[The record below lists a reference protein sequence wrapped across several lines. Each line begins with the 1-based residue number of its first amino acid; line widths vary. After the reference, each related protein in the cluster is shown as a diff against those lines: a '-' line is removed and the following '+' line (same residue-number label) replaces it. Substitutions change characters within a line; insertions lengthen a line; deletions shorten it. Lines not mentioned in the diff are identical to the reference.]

1 MRRRHVA
8 GLILASALITLDGT
22 AATVALPAIGR
33 DLSAAVARLQWI
45 TNAPLLTMAAL
56 LLPAGTLAD
65 RYGRVRLMRAGL
77 LIFSLASIVSAAAP
91 SAAVL
96 IAARLALGVGAALV
110 LPGALAVLRGAYTD
124 PPERARVLGLW
135 AAWTGAAAV
144 AGPLMAGAMVD
155 LLSWRAV
162 FLPAGFGALAA
173 AALLVAE
180 GPAASP
186 TRTHPV
192 PALAIVG
199 QVVLLGGLAFLLMQ
213 ASGGAAAGTR
223 LWLAVA
229 LTASGALLVARAPHR
244 DALLPRELMSS
255 HNCLPANTATF
266 ALYFG
271 MFGLSFLVVLY
282 VQQLLDYSASWAAV
296 VLLPMSMMLLF
307 AERFGRL
314 APAIGARTLITAGVI
329 VAAAGISWM
338 ASRAHP
344 LPFWSHIIAGVAV
357 FGLGLSLTIG
367 ALTHAAV
374 AAVPEA
380 SAGAASGLNH
390 AVVRVA
396 GLFAIAILG
405 SIAAPGFS
413 ETVSADGVQRAMIVC
428 AAVVAA
434 GGLAGS
440 AWLRDD
446 RPGGINA
453 DA

>member
-1 MRRRHVA
+1 
-8 GLILASALITLDGT
+8 
-22 AATVALPAIGR
+22 
-33 DLSAAVARLQWI
+33 
-45 TNAPLLTMAAL
+45 
-56 LLPAGTLAD
+56 
-65 RYGRVRLMRAGL
+65 
-77 LIFSLASIVSAAAP
+77 
-91 SAAVL
+91 
-96 IAARLALGVGAALV
+96 
-110 LPGALAVLRGAYTD
+110 
-124 PPERARVLGLW
+124 
-135 AAWTGAAAV
+135 
-144 AGPLMAGAMVD
+144 
-155 LLSWRAV
+155 
-162 FLPAGFGALAA
+162 
-173 AALLVAE
+173 
-180 GPAASP
+180 
-186 TRTHPV
+186 
-192 PALAIVG
+192 
-199 QVVLLGGLAFLLMQ
+199 
-213 ASGGAAAGTR
+213 
-223 LWLAVA
+223 
-229 LTASGALLVARAPHR
+229 
-244 DALLPRELMSS
+244 MSS